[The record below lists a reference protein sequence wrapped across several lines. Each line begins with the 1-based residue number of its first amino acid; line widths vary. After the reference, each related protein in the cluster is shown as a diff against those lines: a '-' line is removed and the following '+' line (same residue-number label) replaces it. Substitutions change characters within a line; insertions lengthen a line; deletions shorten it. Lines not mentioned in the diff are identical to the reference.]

1 MTGAEIAIIGA
12 IASAVGTGVSA
23 YGQMQAADERRKEER
38 IRRRQMEREAA
49 NRRRQ
54 IIRQAAQQRAQSIA
68 IGYAQ
73 GAGGS
78 SALAGAVGG
87 ISQQAGSGVLAV
99 NQGQQLGQQMFAANM
114 AESRANMVGNIGGG
128 ISSLGSL
135 AMDAGSSSTFDKGV
149 QRLGQRFG
157 FA

>member
-12 IASAVGTGVSA
+12 VASAVGTGVSA
-23 YGQMQAADERRKEER
+23 YGQMKAADAQRKQER
-38 IRRRQMEREAA
+38 IRRRQMELEAARRKRQILREAA
-49 NRRRQ
+49 LQ
-54 IIRQAAQQRAQSIA
+54 KAQSTA
-68 IGYAQ
+68 AGYAQ

-135 AMDAGSSSTFDKGV
+135 GMQAGSSPTFDTGV

>member
-1 MTGAEIAIIGA
+1 MELE
-12 IASAVGTGVSA
+12 
-23 YGQMQAADERRKEER
+23 AARRK
-38 IRRRQMEREAA
+38 
-49 NRRRQ
+49 RQ
-54 IIRQAAQQRAQSIA
+54 IIREATLQRAQSTA

-87 ISQQAGSGVLAV
+87 ISQQAGSSVLGV

-114 AESRANMVGNIGGG
+114 AEANANMIGNIGGG

-135 AMDAGSSSTFDKGV
+135 GMQAGSSEAFNTGV